1 MSHFLFHKIVDLSTW
16 LFHNNT
22 LTVSYSL
29 GIGIHIDKQ
38 LLFVSDADGYV
49 WRFPVEQETK
59 NRTVILS
66 PSQLDVLPLDIS
78 VDWISDLLYIVGEMK
93 SVKPNGK
100 KMFLIQRYSLELIFL
115 VGLSIL
121 PS

>member
-1 MSHFLFHKIVDLSTW
+1 M
-16 LFHNNT
+16 
-22 LTVSYSL
+22 
-29 GIGIHIDKQ
+29 
-38 LLFVSDADGYV
+38 SDADGYV